1 MTGYQETLTD
11 PSYAG
16 QIVAMTAPHIGNTG
30 VNDEDPESHRIWVSG
45 YVVREPS
52 RLASSWRARRSLDDE
67 LKAQG
72 IPGIAVPGTRA
83 LTMRIREQGAMRA
96 AVSTVEDD
104 PRRLLD
110 RVLASPGMTGA
121 DLARTVT
128 TPHPYTVSPPAGTAT
143 RYRVAAVDLG
153 IKAATPRNMAKRG
166 MEARVLPATVTAGE
180 ILATD
185 PDGVFFSNGPGDPA
199 AAGYAVAAMRGV
211 LEAGVPVFGIC
222 FGSQILGRAIGLST
236 YKLRYGHRGVN
247 QPVMDLA
254 TGRVYITSHNHGFAA
269 ALPWGDDPPGSPP
282 AHGGLPVPPQSP
294 AGAVRHPVRGGR
306 GQPRQPQRRR
316 GRGHP
321 PPRPPR
327 LQRPVP
333 PGGRPR
339 PARRGRPL
347 RPVRRPDGQRPM
359 TPPRPRD
366 GGEWPI
372 VPLLWRSMAHR
383 PPSRAAAK
391 RGAPMPRRED
401 LKSVLVIGS
410 GPIVIGQGCEFDYS
424 GTQACRV
431 LRAEGIRVSLVNS
444 NPATIMTDPEFADA
458 TYVEPITP
466 DILEKV
472 IAKERPD
479 ALLPTLGGQTALNAA
494 VALHAS
500 GALKK
505 YNVEL
510 IGADIDAIEAC
521 EDRERFKEIVTALGA
536 EVPRSQICRTLDEC
550 FAAISRTSACP
561 VVVRPSFTLGG
572 AGSGIAYNEDG
583 LRRIAGAGLDASPT
597 TEVLLE
603 ESIIGWKEFELELM
617 RDRNDNVVIVCSIEN
632 VDPMGVHTGD
642 WSPSPPR

>member
-1 MTGYQETLTD
+1 MTSAQPAILVLEDGTTLRGESFGASGETFGEMVFNTGMTGYQETLTD

-96 AVSTVEDD
+96 AVSTVTGD

-128 TPHPYTVSPPAGTAT
+128 TPHPYTVSPPDGTAT

-269 ALPWGDDPPGSPP
+269 ALPPEADTSRDAGSAWAHVPPGRT
-282 AHGGLPVPPQSP
+282 Q
-294 AGAVRHPVRGGR
+294 AVRHPVRRGR

-321 PPRPPR
+321 PPGPPR

-333 PGGRPR
+333 PRGGPW

-347 RPVRRPDGQRPM
+347 RPVRRPDGRRPM
-359 TPPRPRD
+359 TPPQPRRPTPRPRRQRGRCD
-366 GGEWPI
+366 
-372 VPLLWRSMAHR
+372 HR
-383 PPSRAAAK
+383 PHSYVVDGTSTTFPRQRRTRGDAHAAA
-391 RGAPMPRRED
+391 
-401 LKSVLVIGS
+401 
-410 GPIVIGQGCEFDYS
+410 
-424 GTQACRV
+424 
-431 LRAEGIRVSLVNS
+431 
-444 NPATIMTDPEFADA
+444 
-458 TYVEPITP
+458 
-466 DILEKV
+466 
-472 IAKERPD
+472 
-479 ALLPTLGGQTALNAA
+479 
-494 VALHAS
+494 
-500 GALKK
+500 
-505 YNVEL
+505 
-510 IGADIDAIEAC
+510 
-521 EDRERFKEIVTALGA
+521 
-536 EVPRSQICRTLDEC
+536 
-550 FAAISRTSACP
+550 
-561 VVVRPSFTLGG
+561 
-572 AGSGIAYNEDG
+572 
-583 LRRIAGAGLDASPT
+583 
-597 TEVLLE
+597 
-603 ESIIGWKEFELELM
+603 
-617 RDRNDNVVIVCSIEN
+617 
-632 VDPMGVHTGD
+632 
-642 WSPSPPR
+642 